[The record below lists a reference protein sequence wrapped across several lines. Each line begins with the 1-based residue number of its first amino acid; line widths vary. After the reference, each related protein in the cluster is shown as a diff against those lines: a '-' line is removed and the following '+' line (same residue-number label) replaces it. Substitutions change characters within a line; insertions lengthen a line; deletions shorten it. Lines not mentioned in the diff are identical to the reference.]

1 MAKNKMIANSMAEV
15 EHCWEKRVEVGRGA
29 FAIVEL
35 LRNPTNGIAMI
46 RKTVSK
52 DKYEM
57 FRKQPQVSLTHAN
70 ESCILQTLDHTRI
83 IKMLWF
89 EEDEVNVY
97 MTFDYM
103 AGGDLLADI
112 MIHGLLPEKFGQSHA
127 VQLCEGLLYLDL

>member
-1 MAKNKMIANSMAEV
+1 MTKRKKIANSMAEV
-15 EHCWEKRVEVGRGA
+15 DHKWEMRVEVGRGA

-35 LRNPTNGIAMI
+35 LRHPTNDIAMI
-46 RKTVSK
+46 MKTVSK
-52 DKYEM
+52 DKYET

-97 MTFDYM
+97 MTSDYM
-103 AGGDLLADI
+103 AGGD
-112 MIHGLLPEKFGQSHA
+112 
-127 VQLCEGLLYLDL
+127 

>member
-1 MAKNKMIANSMAEV
+1 M
-15 EHCWEKRVEVGRGA
+15 RVEVGRGA

-35 LRNPTNGIAMI
+35 LRHPTDDIAMI
-46 RKTVSK
+46 MKTVSK
-52 DKYEM
+52 YKYEK
-57 FRKQPQVSLTHAN
+57 FRKQSEVSLTHAN

-89 EEDEVNVY
+89 EEDEVDVY

-112 MIHGLLPEKFGQSHA
+112 MLHGLLPEKFGQPHA
-127 VQLCEGLLYLDL
+127 VQLCEGLVYLDLKRVVHRAVI